1 MLRSRLAGL
10 AAAVLLAVPAL
21 AAPPGQGWNYLPNDD
36 IGAVDFKRDHP
47 TWDGRGVVVAILDT
61 GVDAFMPGMLATS
74 TGQAKLIEARDFS
87 GQGDWTTEEAEFAE
101 GVFKTEDGLA
111 LRGGASL
118 PVPPV
123 ADDPLGHPVY
133 IGAIRETQ
141 FVNNPEVN
149 DLNDDGDT
157 ADVFGFLVYLA
168 DRAAVEAALGVGRG
182 LEFYQGLNETAAKS
196 VAAERQSPRVWLVV
210 VDANANGDLA
220 DDAILRDYHVNFDT
234 FALGGESAPDARA
247 LMAWEVNVVENE
259 TQRGAAEAP
268 TVEFHFDDGSHGSHC
283 AGIAAG
289 FEVSG
294 QAGLDGVAPGAWVIS
309 CKIGDN
315 RLSGGATRTESMK
328 KAYEHVVA
336 FGERWGLPVVVN
348 MSFGIAAVEEG
359 DDRMGKWLDDL
370 LAEHPGVTVCVSAGN
385 EGPGLSTVG
394 LPATSQ
400 SVISSGAYLS
410 IGAGADLYDARLPR
424 NTLFGFS
431 SRGGESAKPDV
442 VAPGGALSTVP
453 GYVEGDARFNGTSMA
468 SPTTAGAVACLMS
481 AVQQEG
487 LTAHWGIYK
496 RAVIAGADAR
506 ARPRPARPGRRPGEP
521 ARRLAR
527 GARSGAQRERPQDPR
542 LPDRDALPLPG
553 RRSGRRRLLAHARRR
568 AGEGRAGHLHGP
580 SGLPSRPHARR
591 EGHAVSQLQ
600 LQERGAVAEGGLG
613 QALCPRRHGHDRR
626 CRVRRR
632 GPRKAPGVH
641 AARVIASLDGGD
653 LSGLAGR
660 EFALWNTV
668 VVGERLEA
676 ASGFS
681 RTWESKDLPASW
693 VHRYFVDV
701 PAGAS
706 ALRVRLEVSE
716 RVGASRGARVVAQI
730 NDPEGHVKGGFGGV
744 ASRDNPVVDFVV
756 PTSELVPGTWEVT
769 VASTRTADDTGA
781 YRLTASCDG
790 YHAEP
795 ATLTELPREANGE
808 AAAATLTV
816 TRAYPGV
823 FKGTVEAVL
832 DGFHRAWD
840 AEVKKS
846 DTWTH
851 DFTLT
856 AATPRAEFR
865 LELDEKTANLFTDCA
880 VNILDADGKAVLQ
893 TSFDG
898 LTAEVEASLPAGVT
912 EASYK
917 LQVVGAFALAEDTAD
932 WGFAAEET
940 YLFASPSRAE
950 VKRAGGGALRLYCG
964 VPTEIELKFPGTWPA
979 APEKMGYAGKV
990 RFLDQDLADKLPGD
1004 KAGRLVLEVP
1014 IRLDE

>member
-1 MLRSRLAGL
+1 MLRSPLLGL
-10 AAAVLLAVPAL
+10 AAAALLAASAL

-36 IGAVDFKRDHP
+36 IGAVDFKRAHP
-47 TWDGRGVVVAILDT
+47 TWDGRGAVVAILDT
-61 GVDAFMPGMLATS
+61 GVDAYMPGMLATS
-74 TGQAKLIEARDFS
+74 TGDMKLIEARDFS
-87 GQGDWTTEEAEFAE
+87 SQGDWKTEEAEFAD
-101 GVFKTEDGLA
+101 GVYKNEDGFT
-111 LRGGASL
+111 LRGAPSL
-118 PVPPV
+118 AVPPI
-123 ADDPLGHPVY
+123 ADDPLDHPVY
-133 IGAIRETQ
+133 IGTIRETQ

-157 ADVFGFLVYLA
+157 SDVFGFLVYLA
-168 DRAAVEAALGVGRG
+168 DRAAVEAALGTGRG
-182 LEFYQGLNETAAKS
+182 LEFYQGLNAIAAKS
-196 VAAERQSPRVWLVV
+196 VAAERQSTKVWLVV

-220 DDAILRDYHVNFDT
+220 DEPILRDYHVNFDT

-247 LMAWEVNVVENE
+247 LMAWEVNVLENE

-268 TVEFHFDDGSHGSHC
+268 TAEFHFDDGSHGSHC
-283 AGIAAG
+283 SGIAAG

-315 RLSGGATRTESMK
+315 RLAGGATRTESMK
-328 KAYEHVVA
+328 KAYEYVVE

-348 MSFGIAAVEEG
+348 MSFGISAVEEG
-359 DDRMGKWLDDL
+359 EDSMGKWLDDL
-370 LAEHPGVTVCVSAGN
+370 LADHPEVTVCTSAGN
-385 EGPGLSTVG
+385 EGPGLSSVG

-410 IGAGADLYDARLPR
+410 IGAAADLYDARLPR
-424 NTLFGFS
+424 NTLFAFS

-468 SPTTAGAVACLMS
+468 SPATAGAVACLMS
-481 AVQQEG
+481 AVLQEG

-496 RAVIAGADAR
+496 RALIASAT
-506 ARPRPARPGRRPGEP
+506 
-521 ARRLAR
+521 
-527 GARSGAQRERPQDPR
+527 
-542 LPDRDALPLPG
+542 PLPG
-553 RRSGRRRLLAHARRR
+553 LGLLDQGGGLVNLLAAWPVVRDLARSQSAQKVLGYKIETPCPFQADGLSDAAYWRTPGG
-568 AGEGRAGHLHGP
+568 AP
-580 SGLPSRPHARR
+580 SNPEQVTFTVRPVFHPDLTPDEKDTLFRSFTFKSEAPWLKV
-591 EGHAVSQLQ
+591 VSGKRYV
-600 LQERGAVAEGGLG
+600 RGDMGMTVDVEYDGA
-613 QALCPRRHGHDRR
+613 AL
-626 CRVRRR
+626 
-632 GPRKAPGVH
+632 KAPGVH

-676 ASGFS
+676 ANGFS

-706 ALRVRLEVSE
+706 GLRVRLEAGA

-730 NDPEGHVKGGFGGV
+730 NDPEGHVKGGFGGL
-744 ASRDNPVVDFVV
+744 ASQNNPVVDLVV
-756 PTSELVPGTWEVT
+756 PTAEVVPGTWEVT
-769 VASTRTADDTGA
+769 VASVRTADDTGA
-781 YRLTASCDG
+781 YRLTASCDA
-790 YHAEP
+790 YQAQP
-795 ATLTELPREANGE
+795 ATVTELPRDGAGE
-808 AAAATLTV
+808 AATATLMV

-856 AATPRAEFR
+856 TATPRAEFR

-880 VNILDADGKAVLQ
+880 VNILDADGKAVVQ
-893 TSFDG
+893 AGFDG
-898 LTAEVEASLPAGVT
+898 LSADIAASLPEGVA
-912 EASYK
+912 EASFK

-940 YLFASPSRAE
+940 YLFAAPSYAE
-950 VKRAGGGALRLYCG
+950 LKRAGGGALRLYCG
-964 VPTEIELKFPGTWPA
+964 VPTEIEIKFPGVWPA

-1014 IRLDE
+1014 IRLGG

>member
-1 MLRSRLAGL
+1 M
-10 AAAVLLAVPAL
+10 
-21 AAPPGQGWNYLPNDD
+21 
-36 IGAVDFKRDHP
+36 
-47 TWDGRGVVVAILDT
+47 AILDT
-61 GVDAFMPGMLATS
+61 GVDAFMPGMLLTS
-74 TGQAKLIEARDFS
+74 TGQEKLIEARDFS
-87 GQGDWTTEEAEFAE
+87 GQGDWKTEPATAAD
-101 GVFKTEDGLA
+101 GVFTAEDGLA
-111 LRGGASL
+111 LRGAAAL
-118 PVPPV
+118 AVPPL
-123 ADDPLGHPVY
+123 ADDAGRPVY
-133 IGAIRETQ
+133 IGAIHEKQ

-157 ADVFGFLVYLA
+157 SDVFGFLVYLA
-168 DRAAVEAALGVGRG
+168 DRAAVEAALGVGAG

-196 VAAERQSPRVWLVV
+196 VAAERQSSKVWLVV
-210 VDANANGDLA
+210 VDANANGDLG
-220 DDAILRDYHVNFDT
+220 DDAILRDYHVNFDS

-247 LMAWEVNVVENE
+247 LMAWEVNVRENE
-259 TQRGAAEAP
+259 SQRGAAEAP

-294 QAGLDGVAPGAWVIS
+294 QPGLDGVAPGAWVIS

-359 DDRMGKWLDDL
+359 EDRMGKWLDDL
-370 LAEHPGVTVCVSAGN
+370 LAEHPEVTVCTSAGN

-410 IGAGADLYDARLPR
+410 IGTGADLYDARLPR
-424 NTLFGFS
+424 DSLFGFS
-431 SRGGESAKPDV
+431 SRGGESAKPDI

-481 AVQQEG
+481 AVQQEN
-487 LTAHWGIYK
+487 LKAHWGIYK
-496 RAVIAGADAR
+496 RAVIAGAKPVPGLGLLDQGGGLVNL
-506 ARPRPARPGRRPGEP
+506 PATWPVLRD
-521 ARRLAR
+521 LAR
-527 GARSGAQRERPQDPR
+527 SESAHKILGYRIETPCPFQADGLADAAYWRIPGGTPAKNEQITFTVRPVFHPDLTPDEKDTLFRSFSFKSEAPWLKVVSGKRYVRGDMGMTVDVEYDGAD
-542 LPDRDALPLPG
+542 
-553 RRSGRRRLLAHARRR
+553 LA
-568 AGEGRAGHLHGP
+568 
-580 SGLPSRPHARR
+580 
-591 EGHAVSQLQ
+591 
-600 LQERGAVAEGGLG
+600 
-613 QALCPRRHGHDRR
+613 
-626 CRVRRR
+626 
-632 GPRKAPGVH
+632 KPGVH
-641 AARVIASLDGGD
+641 AARVLASLDGGD
-653 LSGLAGR
+653 LSGLAAR

-706 ALRVRLEVSE
+706 ALRVRLEASE

-756 PTSELVPGTWEVT
+756 PTAELVPGTWEVT

-823 FKGTVEAVL
+823 FKGTVEAVI
-832 DGFHRAWD
+832 DGFHRGWD

-846 DTWTH
+846 DTWSY

-856 AATPRAEFR
+856 AATPRAAFR

-880 VNILDADGKAVLQ
+880 VNILDSDGTAVLQ

-898 LTAEVEASLPAGVT
+898 MIAEAEASLPDGAT
-912 EASYK
+912 EASFK
-917 LQVVGAFALAEDTAD
+917 LQVIGAFALAEDMAD

-940 YLFASPSRAE
+940 YLFAAPSRGEA
-950 VKRAGGGALRLYCG
+950 KRAGGGALRLYCG

-979 APEKMGYAGKV
+979 APDKLGYAGKV

-1014 IRLDE
+1014 ILLED

>member
-1 MLRSRLAGL
+1 MLRSRFAGL
-10 AAAVLLAVPAL
+10 VAVVLLAVPAV

-47 TWDGRGVVVAILDT
+47 AWDGRGAVVAILDT
-61 GVDAFMPGMLATS
+61 GVDAFMPGMLLTS
-74 TGQAKLIEARDFS
+74 TGQEKLIEARDFS
-87 GQGDWTTEEAEFAE
+87 GQGDWKTEAAEYAD
-101 GVFKTEDGLA
+101 GIFKAEDGLA

-118 PVPPV
+118 PVPPS
-123 ADDPLGHPVY
+123 ADDALGHPVY

-196 VAAERQSPRVWLVV
+196 VAAERQSSKVWLVV
-210 VDANANGDLA
+210 VDANANGDLG

-247 LMAWEVNVVENE
+247 LMAWEVNVRENE

-294 QAGLDGVAPGAWVIS
+294 QPGLDGVAPGAWVIS

-370 LAEHPGVTVCVSAGN
+370 LADHPEVTVCVSAGN

-410 IGAGADLYDARLPR
+410 IGTGADLYDARLPR

-481 AVQQEG
+481 AVLQEN
-487 LTAHWGIYK
+487 LKAHWGIYK
-496 RAVIAGADAR
+496 RALIAGATPVPGLGLLDQGGGLVNLPGAWPVLRDLARSESAHMILGYRVETPCPFQADGLADAAYWR
-506 ARPRPARPGRRPGEP
+506 TPGGAPARNEQVTFTVHPVFHPDLTPDEKDTLFRSFSFKSEAPWLKVVSGKRYV
-521 ARRLAR
+521 R
-527 GARSGAQRERPQDPR
+527 GDMGMTVDVEYD
-542 LPDRDALPLPG
+542 
-553 RRSGRRRLLAHARRR
+553 
-568 AGEGRAGHLHGP
+568 
-580 SGLPSRPHARR
+580 
-591 EGHAVSQLQ
+591 
-600 LQERGAVAEGGLG
+600 GAVLAE
-613 QALCPRRHGHDRR
+613 
-626 CRVRRR
+626 
-632 GPRKAPGVH
+632 PGVH
-641 AARVIASLDGGD
+641 AARVLASLDGGD
-653 LSGLAGR
+653 LSGLAAR

-676 ASGFS
+676 ANGFS
-681 RTWESKDLPASW
+681 RTWQSKDLPASW

-756 PTSELVPGTWEVT
+756 PTAELVPGTWEVT

-790 YHAEP
+790 YQAQP
-795 ATLTELPREANGE
+795 ATITELPREASGE

-832 DGFHRAWD
+832 DGFHRKWD
-840 AEVKKS
+840 AEVKKN
-846 DTWTH
+846 DTWSH

-865 LELDEKTANLFTDCA
+865 LELDEKTGNLFTDCA

-898 LTAEVEASLPAGVT
+898 LTAEVEASLPAGVS
-912 EASYK
+912 EASFT

-932 WGFAAEET
+932 WGFQVEET
-940 YLFASPSRAE
+940 YLFAAPSRAE
-950 VKRAGGGALRLYCG
+950 VKRKGGGALRLYCG

-979 APEKMGYAGKV
+979 APDKMGYAGKV

-1014 IRLDE
+1014 IRVGE